1 MRNIKLFYGL
11 LFSGLLAGPLLSFAQ
26 VIPPPT
32 AVTSSPATDSLRIV
46 EILPGVRKLEFRKL
60 NDSTQLQIL
69 AGNVRL
75 KQNTSYFY
83 CDSCVINNNTNTFE
97 AWGNVHINDSD
108 TVNIYSSHLRYFI
121 NKKLAFLDGGVR
133 LTDGKGTL
141 TTPDLEYDMT
151 TDIGIYKRGGKVTTK
166 KTVLTSREGYYYAG
180 LRDVYF
186 KNNVELKDPAYNIK
200 TDSLLYNTE
209 SQTAR
214 FIAYTLIKDSS
225 GRTVETR
232 DGYYNMQ
239 TGKAEF
245 SGRPIIKDG
254 KLTITA
260 NSIAT
265 DDSTG
270 ISQAKGNVIIIDSV
284 QQTTIIAGE
293 VFSDSKKDRI
303 LATRKP
309 LMIVKQD
316 NDSIYIAADTLFSAR
331 LTDLYGQKDSVLKKD
346 TITGTKVVN
355 VNKKDSTNRYFEAY
369 RHVRIFSDSLQAV
382 GDSVFYSFK
391 DSTFRLYQDPVIW
404 AKGSQ
409 ITGDTIL
416 LFTKNKKADRL
427 KVFENSFLVN
437 RLDPEIY
444 NQIKSTRMDAYFRDG
459 NIDSVRANG
468 SAKCIYYL
476 QDEDSAYTG
485 INESA
490 SDIMDIYFK
499 EQALQKVVFR
509 SSVTGTIWPIKQKD
523 PTTMRL
529 ENFRWLDNRRPKTK
543 FDLFEL

>member
-11 LFSGLLAGPLLSFAQ
+11 LFSGLLAGPLLTFAQ

-200 TDSLLYNTE
+200 TDSLLYN
-209 SQTAR
+209 
-214 FIAYTLIKDSS
+214 Y
-225 GRTVETR
+225 
-232 DGYYNMQ
+232 
-239 TGKAEF
+239 
-245 SGRPIIKDG
+245 
-254 KLTITA
+254 
-260 NSIAT
+260 
-265 DDSTG
+265 
-270 ISQAKGNVIIIDSV
+270 
-284 QQTTIIAGE
+284 
-293 VFSDSKKDRI
+293 
-303 LATRKP
+303 
-309 LMIVKQD
+309 
-316 NDSIYIAADTLFSAR
+316 
-331 LTDLYGQKDSVLKKD
+331 
-346 TITGTKVVN
+346 
-355 VNKKDSTNRYFEAY
+355 
-369 RHVRIFSDSLQAV
+369 
-382 GDSVFYSFK
+382 
-391 DSTFRLYQDPVIW
+391 
-404 AKGSQ
+404 
-409 ITGDTIL
+409 
-416 LFTKNKKADRL
+416 
-427 KVFENSFLVN
+427 
-437 RLDPEIY
+437 
-444 NQIKSTRMDAYFRDG
+444 
-459 NIDSVRANG
+459 
-468 SAKCIYYL
+468 
-476 QDEDSAYTG
+476 
-485 INESA
+485 
-490 SDIMDIYFK
+490 
-499 EQALQKVVFR
+499 
-509 SSVTGTIWPIKQKD
+509 
-523 PTTMRL
+523 
-529 ENFRWLDNRRPKTK
+529 
-543 FDLFEL
+543 